1 MPARFLTRW
10 PVTQTAAQILNTAN
24 DATAT
29 TGEASAA
36 EKVGIKKMGEAKL
49 DQIIEDELDQIGFSP
64 ASIIGWILATLLCA
78 VLLVAIVLVAQGLF
92 FHVSAATQ
100 PLANDSSSTL

>member
-36 EKVGIKKMGEAKL
+36 QEAGVDKKGEAKL
-49 DQIIEDELDQIGFSP
+49 KQIIDDELDQIGFSP
-64 ASIIGWILATLLCA
+64 
-78 VLLVAIVLVAQGLF
+78 
-92 FHVSAATQ
+92 
-100 PLANDSSSTL
+100 